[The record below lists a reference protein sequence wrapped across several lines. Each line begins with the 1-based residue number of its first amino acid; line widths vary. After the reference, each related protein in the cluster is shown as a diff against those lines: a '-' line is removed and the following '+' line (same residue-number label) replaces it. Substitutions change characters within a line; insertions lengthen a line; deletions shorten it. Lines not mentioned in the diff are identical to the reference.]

1 MDSISIDSL
10 SLDKISLPKLPSFKF
25 GSDEQWPSYGKNLT
39 NQRFSTLTQINQ
51 DNVKNLELAW
61 KFKSG
66 VAATFQASPLVIN
79 NVMFVSLP
87 HNHVVALDAKTG
99 KEIWRYSHKKRDNL
113 RMCCGPANR
122 GLAYSSNKIF
132 IGTVDARLIA
142 LDAKTGKK
150 IWDIDVADNDNK
162 FESSNSLSQSDSKS
176 QKDVYGQTGVGIA
189 MAPVTYKDMVIV
201 GITGVGY
208 GLHVDTP
215 RPDAPLGAVIGV
227 DGRFGRP

>member
-1 MDSISIDSL
+1 MDSISLDSL
-10 SLDKISLPKLPSFKF
+10 SLDKLSLPKLPSFKF
-25 GSDEQWPSYGKNLT
+25 GSDEQWASYGKNLT
-39 NQRFSTLTQINQ
+39 NQRFSTLTQINK
-51 DNVKNLELAW
+51 DNVNNLELAW

-99 KEIWRYSHKKRDNL
+99 KEIWRYSHKKRDNW

-150 IWDIDVADNDNK
+150 KSGISMLLITIINLKVA
-162 FESSNSLSQSDSKS
+162 
-176 QKDVYGQTGVGIA
+176 I
-189 MAPVTYKDMVIV
+189 
-201 GITGVGY
+201 
-208 GLHVDTP
+208 H
-215 RPDAPLGAVIGV
+215 
-227 DGRFGRP
+227 

>member
-1 MDSISIDSL
+1 MDSISLDAL

-79 NVMFVSLP
+79 NVMFISLP

-99 KEIWRYSHKKRDNL
+99 KELWRYNHKKRDSW

-132 IGTVDARLIA
+132 IGTVDARLVA

-189 MAPVTYKDMVIV
+189 MAPVTYKDLVIV

-215 RPDAPLGAVIGV
+215 RPDAPMGAN
-227 DGRFGRP
+227 R

>member
-1 MDSISIDSL
+1 MDSISLDSL

-66 VAATFQASPLVIN
+66 VAATFQSSPLVIN
-79 NVMFVSLP
+79 NVMFISLP

-99 KEIWRYSHKKRDNL
+99 KELWRYNHKKRDSW

-132 IGTVDARLIA
+132 IGTVDARLVA

-150 IWDIDVADNDNK
+150 VWDILIVIAI
-162 FESSNSLSQSDSKS
+162 KS
-176 QKDVYGQTGVGIA
+176 I
-189 MAPVTYKDMVIV
+189 
-201 GITGVGY
+201 
-208 GLHVDTP
+208 
-215 RPDAPLGAVIGV
+215 
-227 DGRFGRP
+227 